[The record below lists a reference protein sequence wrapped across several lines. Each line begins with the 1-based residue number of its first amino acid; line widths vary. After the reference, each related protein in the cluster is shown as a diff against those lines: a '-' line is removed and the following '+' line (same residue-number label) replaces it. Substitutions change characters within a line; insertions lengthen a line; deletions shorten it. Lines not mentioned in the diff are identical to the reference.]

1 MDKKHILVIDDD
13 GSVRLLMRK
22 ILEPAGYRVSEAK
35 NALEAFSLDPKDPP
49 NLVILDLA
57 MPGISG
63 HKVLASF
70 KSDKSFRAPVL
81 IVTAHTDPQS
91 TQAVTAA
98 GADGFLAKPVRR
110 EQLLDTVQELL
121 AKRAAQP

>member
-35 NALEAFSLDPKDPP
+35 NALEAFSIDPKDAPD
-49 NLVILDLA
+49 LVILDLA

-63 HKVLASF
+63 HKVLSAF

-81 IVTAHTDPQS
+81 IVSAHTDPDS

-110 EQLLDTVQELL
+110 EQLLGIISDLL
-121 AKRAAQP
+121 SKRDSQP